1 MKEIFTEKGE
11 KALYSDAF
19 GVLNIQAI
27 RSVLGRLNTQVPA
40 EVEIVKM
47 KEGEKLPNIG
57 KSYFIPF

>member
-27 RSVLGRLNTQVPA
+27 LSVLGRLNTQVPA
-40 EVEIVKM
+40 EVDI
-47 KEGEKLPNIG
+47 L
-57 KSYFIPF
+57 